1 MQSVDPSFTLTITHD
16 AVWTG
21 RRRAEV
27 ADVDSFSGPATVGA
41 KVFRTS
47 HPVPRP
53 GIVPLTGPGT
63 AEVLRPDP
71 AEQARYDRLLEQL
84 PGTLG
89 GLFAE
94 RVRRSPDREA
104 FRVPDAHGGWTGWT
118 WAECAAAVRELA
130 AGLLG
135 LGVGPQQRVAIASST
150 RLEWVLVDLAV
161 ACAGAATTAVAP
173 GLPADDVGLVLADS
187 GARVVVAEDA
197 EQLARVRDHWGRLPD
212 LVAVV
217 VLDERALGPGSP
229 HVDDRRVLSM
239 SSLRGCGRAVL
250 ASDPDV
256 VQRAGEAV
264 RPDHLASVLYTSGTS
279 GPPKGVRMP
288 HSSWVSAAAAG
299 AATGLLTADDLQ
311 YLWAPLSHSFGKA
324 LLATQLVVVFSSAVC
339 GDPARL
345 TEGMAQV
352 RPTFVAG
359 PPRLFHRVH
368 ARARAE
374 LEAAGPVR
382 RWLAGWALEV
392 GRRAAAARR
401 EGRRPPPSSLP
412 ARMLAD
418 RVALQDVRE
427 RFGGRVRYLLCG
439 TAPLGDDVVEWFAA
453 AGMDVLHGYGLTETA
468 TAVALARPTGR
479 CPGTVGRPLA
489 GTQVRLTSTGRVQV
503 RGNAVMQGYQNQ
515 PGDTALVLADGW
527 LSTQDCGVAV
537 DGCLRITGR
546 AEDLIRT
553 RAGAQVAPQDLQE
566 RLAGVCP
573 YASHVVVL
581 AEPGAPLGA
590 LVTLDPDA
598 VATWASSHGLA
609 GQPYEDVVG
618 SAQAHAMVAERL
630 RMLNAGLDAGQRI
643 ERFAVLPRDLTVAD
657 GELTP
662 ALVPRRRAVQRRW
675 AGLLGS
681 ASP

>member
-1 MQSVDPSFTLTITHD
+1 MD
-16 AVWTG
+16 AFSAG
-21 RRRAEV
+21 AAFRREV
-27 ADVDSFSGPATVGA
+27 YPGA
-41 KVFRTS
+41 RP
-47 HPVPRP
+47 PVPLQDGPLGSGTDGADGANGAAVVAELTAPPDEEARFERLLAEL
-53 GIVPLTGPGT
+53 PLTL
-63 AEVLRPDP
+63 A
-71 AEQARYDRLLEQL
+71 
-84 PGTLG
+84 
-89 GLFAE
+89 GLFRH
-94 RVRRSPDREA
+94 RVRVDGDREA
-104 FRVPDAHGGWTGWT
+104 FRSPAADGGWTSWT
-118 WAECAAAVRELA
+118 WSECDVVVTELA
-130 AGLLG
+130 AGLLS
-135 LGVGPQQRVAIASST
+135 LGVRAGQPVAIASST
-150 RLEWVLVDLAV
+150 RLEWVLADLAV
-161 ACAGAATTAVAP
+161 SCVGAPVTTVDPATHP
-173 GLPADDVGLVLADS
+173 DDVGFVLADS

-197 EQLARVRDHWGRLPD
+197 RQLARVRDHWGRLPD
-212 LVAVV
+212 LLAVV
-217 VLDERALGPGSP
+217 VLDEDAVGPGSP
-229 HVDDRRVLSM
+229 HVDDSRVLSAAA
-239 SSLRGCGRAVL
+239 LRRRGRMLLATEPDAVERAV
-250 ASDPDV
+250 A
-256 VQRAGEAV
+256 AV
-264 RPDHLASVLYTSGTS
+264 RPDQLASVLYTAGTT
-279 GPPKGVRMP
+279 GRPQGVR
-288 HSSWVSAAAAG
+288 HSHAAWVRAAVAG
-299 AATGLLTADDLQ
+299 AATGLLTEDDVQ

-324 LLATQLVVVFSSAVC
+324 LLATQLVVGFSSAVC

-345 TEGMAQV
+345 TEGMGQV

-359 PPRLFHRVH
+359 PPRLFHPGPGGG
-368 ARARAE
+368 RAE
-374 LEAAGPVR
+374 REGAGPGR
-382 RWLAGWALEV
+382 GGRAGGAFEV
-392 GRRAAAARR
+392 GRRAAAAGR

-418 RVALQDVRE
+418 RVALHDVRE

-566 RLAGVCP
+566 RLAAICP

-609 GQPYEDVVG
+609 GQRYEDVVG

-630 RMLNAGLDAGQRI
+630 RMVNAGLDAGQRI